1 MTGNLLLYSGLL
13 KYLWGELMLTAAYLL
28 NRPLHP
34 ALGMEFPLQE
44 LHGKEADLSL
54 LKIIGGRAFVHIETY
69 TQKLGNEA
77 WEGRLCGYSEE
88 STAYPV
94 YNPETRKVV
103 ESRNVVFF
111 ETPPHIV
118 LPPDDS
124 GYQVSGWKPMNDNN
138 ELYNND
144 DNLLRDSRDYTS
156 RIDLNNNS
164 GHTIEIA
171 QPLVQS
177 WQRS

>member
-28 NRPLHP
+28 NRSPHP
-34 ALGMEFPLQE
+34 ALGMETHYKKLN
-44 LHGKEADLSL
+44 GKEADLSL
-54 LKIIGGRAFVHIETY
+54 LKIIGARAFVHIDK
-69 TQKLGNEA
+69 KLGNKA
-77 WEGRLCGYSEE
+77 WEGRLCGHRQE
-88 STAYPV
+88 SKACRV

-103 ESRNVVFF
+103 ESRNVVFI
-111 ETPPHIV
+111 ETPPHAV
-118 LPPDDS
+118 PPPDDNE
-124 GYQVSGWKPMNDNN
+124 YQASGWKPMNDND

-144 DNLLRDSRDYTS
+144 DNLLRDIRDYTS
-156 RIDLNNNS
+156 RIELNNNS
-164 GHTIEIA
+164 DHTIEIA